1 LSARI
6 RNVIIFAAG
15 IGLAFVWGLY
25 YVILTEAGFDLD
37 LTLAFLAPTIV
48 AITGLVAMELYLGR
62 KRKAREV
69 VRV

>member
-1 LSARI
+1 MSARI

-37 LTLAFLAPTIV
+37 LTLAFLVPTIV